1 MTLLALVTLM
11 PLEVPLEVP
20 VFLTVA
26 QLIFVRALVTLITH
40 S

>member
-11 PLEVPLEVP
+11 PLEVP